1 MNREI
6 ALRLAEALRSGKYT
20 QTKMQL
26 NRTEDWFLHPAGH
39 CCLGVLCEL
48 AVEDEIVF
56 KSTEFWKTGV
66 YGTDCEISNSEFGEA
81 LPPESVKNWA
91 GLNYYEGVPATIW
104 FDVTGHPKIVSH
116 PEYEG
121 FGFINIPRVILG
133 AHDLNDEWGFTFD
146 DIAELLEQE
155 KYVTDP
161 DVIRCRI

>member
-6 ALRLAEALRSGKYT
+6 ALRLAEALRSGKYI
-20 QTKMQL
+20 QTKRQL
-26 NRTEDWFLHPAGH
+26 NRTEDWSLHPAGH

-48 AVEDEIVF
+48 AVEDEIVS
-56 KSTEFWKTGV
+56 KSTGFQEAGV
-66 YGTDCEISNSEFGEA
+66 YGTDAEFSEGIYGEI
-81 LPPESVKNWA
+81 LPPKSVAKWA
-91 GLNYYEGVPATIW
+91 GLNYYEEVPASIW

-121 FGFINIPRVILG
+121 FEFTHIPRIILG
-133 AHDLNDEWGFTFD
+133 AHDLNDEWDFTFD

-161 DVIRCRI
+161 DVIRGRI